1 MKNFQVHL
9 DWIKTT
15 FCVEQKLKGGTMIYG
30 ILDSRQLDVQAFH
43 FILTMNH
50 NVDVMMHEAF
60 DMNPIIWM
68 WLKVQSSP
76 LLVLKLS
83 EYMKVTKI
91 IMVQVLGSLEDEKT
105 FNNLT
110 FMKSKL
116 CN

>member
-1 MKNFQVHL
+1 
-9 DWIKTT
+9 
-15 FCVEQKLKGGTMIYG
+15 
-30 ILDSRQLDVQAFH
+30 VQAPH
-43 FILTMNH
+43 FKLTMSH

-60 DMNPIIWM
+60 DMNPIICM

-83 EYMKVTKI
+83 ESMEVVKI
-91 IMVQVLGSLEDEKT
+91 TMVQVLGSLEDERT

-110 FMKSKL
+110 FMKSKS